1 MTAIPDARPRHDR
14 IRPSSVNNPRWLKP
28 IVLMSPLVLASCTVP
43 QAATVAGDGDYRG
56 TTTRTQVLR
65 RTCPHPTPLL
75 MLNVKAGVTYYP
87 WDNQYIPVSILS
99 NGTLSGSASGVQLTG
114 THDSATMQGDV
125 TDGQC
130 GMHFT
135 VRKVGT

>member
-1 MTAIPDARPRHDR
+1 L
-14 IRPSSVNNPRWLKP
+14 NNPRWRTP
-28 IVLMSPLVLASCTVP
+28 IALMASLVLSGCTLPQVAS
-43 QAATVAGDGDYRG
+43 VAGDGDYRG

-65 RTCPHPTPLL
+65 RNCPHPTPLL

-87 WDNQYIPVSILS
+87 WDTQYVPVSILS
-99 NGTLSGSASGVQLTG
+99 NGTLSGSAPGVQLTG
-114 THDSATMQGDV
+114 THDGTTMQGDV